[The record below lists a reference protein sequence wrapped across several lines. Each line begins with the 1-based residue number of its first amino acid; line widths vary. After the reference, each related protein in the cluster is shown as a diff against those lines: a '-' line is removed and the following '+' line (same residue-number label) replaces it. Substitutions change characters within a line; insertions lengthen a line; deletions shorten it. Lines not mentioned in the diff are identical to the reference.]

1 MTTVLLS
8 CGVGCLPVR
17 GLLLVQGED
26 DTGEEVEAVVQGG
39 GAATEEEEE
48 EEEEDVLKS
57 STNADFVTLFTNQ
70 RSPGV
75 WECKCVL

>member
-1 MTTVLLS
+1 M
-8 CGVGCLPVR
+8 
-17 GLLLVQGED
+17 QGED

-39 GAATEEEEE
+39 GAAAEEEE